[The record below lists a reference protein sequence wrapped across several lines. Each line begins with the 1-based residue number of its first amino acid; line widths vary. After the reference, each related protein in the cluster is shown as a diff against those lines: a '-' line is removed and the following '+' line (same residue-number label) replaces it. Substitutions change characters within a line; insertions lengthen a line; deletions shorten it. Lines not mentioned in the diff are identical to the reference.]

1 MAANLACGNCGLG
14 SDGAVEGLWA
24 CKCTAWDVC
33 SLCQTS
39 YSVVSTGCKEAW
51 EQPVSEAA
59 VADNCASIVPRLR
72 ASHKLSKLV
81 SRTGAVRQ

>member
-39 YSVVSTGCKEAW
+39 YSVVSTGCRVAW
-51 EQPVSEAA
+51 EQS
-59 VADNCASIVPRLR
+59 DNCASIVPRLR
-72 ASHKLSKLV
+72 ASHELSKLV
-81 SRTGAVRQ
+81 SRTGAVQQ